1 MSEDGKSNKKTAA
14 ETKEQEKASNAIN
27 ANESTIHL
35 LKKLLSVMQMF
46 ALTQLGCGS
55 KPNLNGFE
63 KNTMKKATHHWGDI
77 RASLEL
83 SINKVLKIHDNL
95 VVAKYKQNQLK
106 LNSTNATTESDEEV
120 FFREHSKHHTYP
132 PKQSF

>member
-1 MSEDGKSNKKTAA
+1 MNKNQ
-14 ETKEQEKASNAIN
+14 TKEPQEKAKDAIN
-27 ANESTIHL
+27 ANESTIDL

-46 ALTQLGCGS
+46 TLTQLGCGVKTNNS
-55 KPNLNGFE
+55 MSNFE

-83 SINKVLKIHDNL
+83 SVNKVLKIHENL
-95 VVAKYKQNQLK
+95 VVAKYKLNQLK

-120 FFREHSKHHTYP
+120 YKIKINSKES
-132 PKQSF
+132 KI